1 MLKIMLLVCGK
12 CYNKKKPDDYVIS
25 TGKSYSVR
33 EFVNEAFK
41 NININ
46 IKWKGSGLNE
56 YGYDAKSKKTYIKIS
71 KVYFR
76 PTEVYELKGDSK
88 KAKKILKWKPKIDF
102 KSMVKKMVNFD
113 IENYNEINSY

>member
-1 MLKIMLLVCGK
+1 MLQQ
-12 CYNKKKPDDYVIS
+12 KKPDDYVIS

-56 YGYDAKSKKTYIKIS
+56 CGYDSKSKRIYIKIS

-76 PTEVYELKGDSK
+76 PTEVYELKGDSR